1 MEPAA
6 MQRVADELEIR
17 NLIAQIFHLS
27 DFAPDLTEYLECFT
41 EDAVWETAREAAS
54 AGAHTSSRLVGRA
67 ALERDRTQV
76 RADRHQGPGTHTW
89 HVITNLVVR
98 VGDDDTAE
106 ADSYYVWI
114 VEADVAPRVAAIGRY
129 QDQFRRTD
137 TGWKLAH
144 RRFGVDLIR
153 SR

>member
-1 MEPAA
+1 MDDAA
-6 MQRVADELEIR
+6 LQRVADELEIR

-27 DFAPDLTEYLECFT
+27 DFAPELTEYLECFT
-41 EDAVWETAREAAS
+41 EDAVWETARASGS

-67 ALERDRTQV
+67 ALEGDRKQV
-76 RADRHQGPGTHTW
+76 RADGHQGPGTNTW

-98 VGDDDTAE
+98 VGDDDSAE

-114 VEADVAPRVAAIGRY
+114 IEADVAPRVAAIGRY

-144 RRFGVDLIR
+144 RRFGIA
-153 SR
+153 